1 MEIITSIKAL
11 RSYLKRT
18 RSAGRSI
25 GFVPTMGFLHE
36 GHLSLMR
43 RARRENDLVVVSIF
57 VNPTQFSP
65 NEDLAAYPRD
75 EQRDTALMQSAGV
88 DIAFFPEA
96 AEIYPQGFKTYVEV
110 QGAITRVLCGVSR
123 PTHFRGVTTVVAKLF
138 HLVAPDKAYFG
149 QKDAQQVAVIRQ
161 MVRDLDFDLQVVV
174 CPIQRE
180 ADGLAMSSRNT
191 YLSPRQRADAVIL
204 YHSLCEAARQ
214 IQEDGRRSAPAIVQ
228 SIKERISTV
237 PEAVIDYI
245 EVVNANDLTTLEVL
259 EGEILIAL
267 AVKFGR
273 TRLIDNLQINLSSPG
288 DEGSGSAQK

>member
-11 RSYLKRT
+11 RSYLKRA

-110 QGAITRVLCGVSR
+110 QGAITRVLCGISR

-204 YHSLCEAARQ
+204 YRSLCEAARQ
-214 IQEDGRRSAPAIVQ
+214 IQEDGQRSAPAIVQ

-237 PEAVIDYI
+237 PEAVVDYI

>member
-11 RSYLKRT
+11 RSYLKRA

-288 DEGSGSAQK
+288 DEGSGPAQK

>member
-1 MEIITSIKAL
+1 VEIITSKEML
-11 RSYLKRT
+11 RSHLKKL

-43 RARRENDLVVVSIF
+43 RARQENDLVVVSIF
-57 VNPTQFSP
+57 VNPTQFGP
-65 NEDLAAYPRD
+65 NEDLTAYPRD

-288 DEGSGSAQK
+288 DEGSGPAQK

>member
-1 MEIITSIKAL
+1 MEIITSKEAL
-11 RSYLKRT
+11 RSHLKMM

-43 RARRENDLVVVSIF
+43 RARQENDLVVVSIF
-57 VNPTQFSP
+57 VNPAQFGP

-75 EQRDTALMQSAGV
+75 EQRDTALMQSVNV

-110 QGAITRVLCGVSR
+110 QGAITRVLCGMSR

-138 HLVAPDKAYFG
+138 HLVAPDRAYFG

-161 MVRDLDFDLQVVV
+161 MVRDLDFDLQVVA

-191 YLSPRQRADAVIL
+191 YLSQKQRTDAAIL
-204 YHSLCEAARQ
+204 YRSLCEAARQ
-214 IQEDGRRSAPAIVQ
+214 IQEDGWRSAPAIAQ
-228 SIKERISTV
+228 SIRERISTV

-245 EVVNANDLTTLEVL
+245 EVVNADDLTALEIL

-273 TRLIDNLQINLSSPG
+273 TRLIDNLQINLSSLG
-288 DEGSGSAQK
+288 DED